1 MQKYDIVIIG
11 SGLGGLLCG
20 AVLSKEGYSVCVLE
34 KNDIPGGCFQGF
46 KRFGRTLDTGV
57 HYIGSMDEG
66 EILHRCF
73 SYLDI
78 MDEIKLVRLNEDCFD
93 QIVYPDQSYSYAMG
107 EERFIEVLAKDFP
120 DERENLQHYI
130 KIISD
135 IADAVTVEGFRKGKI
150 STSNLDIFS
159 LSAWKTIA
167 GITQNERL
175 RHLLSNP
182 AMLYGGD
189 KAVSTFYIHAM
200 TTSSYLHGSYRFLG
214 SSMQLTDALIR
225 KIEGNGG
232 KVITRA
238 QATAIRCDQNRVSG
252 VEVNNAE
259 LIEANHVISTMHP
272 MKTLEITDRT
282 TNIRKAYLSRLRS
295 LPNSYGF
302 FTVYLIKKK
311 NSDPYINHN
320 IYFYADGQDAW
331 HRTSFP
337 DDKGVIGVLTSMR
350 PNEEDIRYTSVVEL
364 LTPMLYKEVEPW
376 KDTLYERRGDDY
388 RQFKEQK
395 TEEIFQYVR
404 QFDPALLENTE
415 HVVTTSP
422 LSYRDYTGTP
432 EGSAYGIM
440 KNYQNPL
447 STLIPVRSKVKNLLF
462 AGQNVN
468 MHGVLGV
475 TLTSLISCS
484 ELLGEEY
491 LAKKIGNS

>member
-34 KNDIPGGCFQGF
+34 KNGIPGGCFQGF

-78 MDEIKLVRLNEDCFD
+78 MDEMKLIRLNEDCFD
-93 QIVYPDQSYSYAMG
+93 RIVYPDKSYSYAMG
-107 EERFIEVLAKDFP
+107 EERFIEMLAKDFP
-120 DERENLQHYI
+120 DERENLQRYI

-252 VEVNNAE
+252 VEVNNEE
-259 LIEANHVISTMHP
+259 LIKAKHVISTMHP

-388 RQFKEQK
+388 RQFKERK
-395 TEEIFQYVR
+395 TEEIFRFVR
-404 QFDPALLENTE
+404 QFDPAILENTE
-415 HVVTTSP
+415 QIVTTTP

-447 STLIPVRSKVKNLLF
+447 STLIPIRSKVKNLLF

-491 LAKKIGNS
+491 LAKKIGNG

>member
-34 KNDIPGGCFQGF
+34 KNAVPGGCFQGF
-46 KRFGRTLDTGV
+46 KRYGRTLDTGV

-66 EILHRCF
+66 EILHSCF
-73 SYLDI
+73 SYLGI
-78 MDEIKLVRLNEDCFD
+78 MDEIKLVRLNEDGFD
-93 QIVYPDQSYSYAMG
+93 KIVYPDKSYSYAMG
-107 EERFIEVLAKDFP
+107 KERFIETLVRDFP
-120 DERENLQHYI
+120 AERENLQRYI

-135 IADAVTVEGFRKGKI
+135 IANAVTVEGFKKGRI

-167 GITQNERL
+167 DVTQNERL
-175 RHLLSNP
+175 RHVLSNP

-200 TTSSYLHGSYRFLG
+200 TTSSYLHGSYRFVG

-232 KVITRA
+232 KVMTRA
-238 QATAIRCDQNRVSG
+238 KATAIRCDQNTVSG
-252 VEVNNAE
+252 VEVNNRE
-259 LIEANHVISTMHP
+259 LIQAKYVISTMHP

-282 TNIRKAYLSRLRS
+282 TNIRKAYLSRLRA

-302 FTVYLIKKK
+302 FTIYLIKKR
-311 NSDPYINHN
+311 NSDPYINNN
-320 IYFYADGQDAW
+320 IYFYAEGQDAW

-350 PNEEDIRYTSVVEL
+350 PSEEDIRYANVVEL

-376 KDTLYERRGDDY
+376 TDTLYDRRGDDY
-388 RQFKEQK
+388 KQFKQRK
-395 TEEIFQYVR
+395 AEEVMQFVR
-404 QFDPALLENTE
+404 QFDPSILENTE
-415 HVVTTSP
+415 HIVTTTP

-447 STLIPVRSKVKNLLF
+447 SSLIPIRSKVKNLFF

-475 TLTSLISCS
+475 TLTSLICCS

>member
-11 SGLGGLLCG
+11 SGLGGLICA
-20 AVLSKEGYSVCVLE
+20 AVLSREGYSVCVLE

-130 KIISD
+130 KIISN

>member
-11 SGLGGLLCG
+11 SGLGGLICA
-20 AVLSKEGYSVCVLE
+20 AVLSREGYSVCVLE

>member
-11 SGLGGLLCG
+11 SGLGGLICA
-20 AVLSKEGYSVCVLE
+20 AVLSREGYSVCVLE

-282 TNIRKAYLSRLRS
+282 ANIRKAYLSRLRS

>member
-11 SGLGGLLCG
+11 SGLGGLICA
-20 AVLSKEGYSVCVLE
+20 AVLSREGYSVCVLE

-282 TNIRKAYLSRLRS
+282 TNIRKVYLSRLRS

>member
-34 KNDIPGGCFQGF
+34 KNAIPGGCFQGF
-46 KRFGRTLDTGV
+46 RRFGRTLDTGV
-57 HYIGSMDEG
+57 HYIGSMDED
-66 EILHRCF
+66 EPLNRCF
-73 SYLDI
+73 SYLGI
-78 MDEIKLVRLNEDCFD
+78 MNEIKLVRLDEDGFD
-93 QIVYPDQSYSYAMG
+93 RIVYPDKSYSYAMG
-107 EERFIEVLAKDFP
+107 EKWFIETLAKDFP
-120 DERENLQHYI
+120 DERENLQRYM
-130 KIISD
+130 KVISD
-135 IADAVTVEGFRKGKI
+135 IASAVTVEGFRKGRI

-175 RHLLSNP
+175 RHVLSNP

-189 KAVSTFYIHAM
+189 KGVSTFYIHAM
-200 TTSSYLHGSYRFLG
+200 TTSSYLHGSYRFVG
-214 SSMQLTDALIR
+214 SSMQLTDALVH
-225 KIEGNGG
+225 KIESNGG

-238 QATAIRCDQNRVSG
+238 QATAIRCDQNIVSG
-252 VEVNNAE
+252 VEVNNSE
-259 LIEANHVISTMHP
+259 LIQAKNVISTMHP

-282 TNIRKAYLSRLRS
+282 TNIRKAYLSRLS
-295 LPNSYGF
+295 ALPNSYGF

-311 NSDPYINHN
+311 NSSRYINHN

-337 DDKGVIGVLTSMR
+337 DDKGVVGVLTSMR
-350 PNEEDIRYTSVVEL
+350 PSEEDLRYTNVVEL
-364 LTPMLYKEVEPW
+364 LTPMLYREVEPW

-388 RQFKEQK
+388 RQFKERK
-395 TEEIFQYVR
+395 TEDIIRFVR
-404 QFDPALLENTE
+404 QFDPDILDNTE
-415 HVVTTSP
+415 RIVTTTP
-422 LSYRDYTGTP
+422 LSYRDYTGSP

-447 STLIPVRSKVKNLLF
+447 STLIPIRSKVKNLMF

-475 TLTSLISCS
+475 TLTSLLSCS

>member
-11 SGLGGLLCG
+11 SGLGGLICA
-20 AVLSKEGYSVCVLE
+20 AVLSREGYSVCVLE

-200 TTSSYLHGSYRFLG
+200 TTTSYLHGSYRFLG